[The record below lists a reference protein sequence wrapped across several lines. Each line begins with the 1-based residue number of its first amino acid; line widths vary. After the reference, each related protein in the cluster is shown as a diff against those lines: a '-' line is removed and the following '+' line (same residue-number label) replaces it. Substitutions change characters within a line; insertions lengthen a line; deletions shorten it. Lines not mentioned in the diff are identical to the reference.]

1 MTDKVS
7 LTGRP
12 LYFRAAAGRYLA
24 ALGAV
29 CVFAGGVYWFGIERE
44 GLIPGLALVIA
55 VLTVA
60 ALARLS
66 GILRVEK
73 ITAGLRVAELEE
85 AVEAQRE
92 SEARYR
98 EIINTSPDAVL
109 VLRDFEIIFANPAS
123 LRLFRAQ
130 EAAELIGKTTTDL
143 VHPAERDAVE
153 QRAREAG
160 EGKHPLIAER
170 RMLRLDGTEVEV
182 ESRVSPFL
190 YEGKAAVQ
198 VILRDITQRR
208 AAERKLQEA
217 EQKFRSI
224 FDNAL
229 EGIFQNT
236 PEGAYLSANPAL
248 ARMLGFFSPEELIRE
263 RNDLAHQS
271 YAQPAQ
277 RAEFQRLLEQEGVI
291 NNFEY
296 QVKRR
301 DGRKIWVSENVR
313 MVRDAAG
320 QPLYYEGSVQD
331 ITQRKHS
338 EEALRRSVERFRS
351 FTEATALIV
360 WQTDPAGNVLGD
372 LPSWR
377 AYTGQTVAE
386 LLGLGWSEALHPQDR
401 ARTLQRWT
409 ECRAEKNTFELEY
422 RLLGAD
428 GTYRLFAVRGV
439 PVLEADG
446 TIREWVGS
454 NADITE
460 RQRAEEVL
468 RESEQRFRFLNAL
481 SEASRALTRPAEILK
496 TVVNLLGEHLAVSRC
511 TYAEMDADGDH
522 FVIPHDF
529 ASGCASMVGR
539 FCLSEFG
546 AYTRQQLIVGHTMVI
561 PRVATEQELA
571 GQAGP
576 FAKLQIESFIA
587 CPLLRRGRLL
597 AIMMVQQTAPRRWS
611 GAEVALVK
619 EVAGRCRAVVERASA
634 ELILRESEQHL
645 RLVIAASNDGIWER
659 DFKNGALSC
668 SARMHEMLGLNP
680 ETFTPTVDSLAG
692 FVHPE
697 DRQAFLGAIGGP
709 EEAGGRSE
717 AYLRIRRP
725 GGSYGHFLFRGLSVL
740 DGDGQP
746 LRVVGSIADLTKT
759 LQAKRKLVEQANL
772 LNLAHDAIVVRD
784 MGGRIE
790 FWNHGAEVLY
800 GWTAQEAH
808 GHLSSDCFERGD
820 PETLRDAQKILI
832 EAGTWSGECQ
842 HATKAGE
849 QVVVRSRWSLVRDED
864 GKPKSTLV
872 INTDITEQ
880 KKIERQFLRAQR
892 LESLGTLA
900 SGVAHDLNNVLLP
913 IMMAAPVLRNEENP
927 VERDRFLEIVESSA
941 RRGSEIIK
949 QVLTFARGAEGDR
962 ILLQPIYLLDEVMKI
977 ASQTFPKL
985 IALRHTY
992 GQDIRPIEADATQ
1005 LHQVLLNLCINARD
1019 AMPDGGVLSLALEN
1033 FDVDAQFAR
1042 TNPGALP
1049 GPHVVFQIADT
1060 GQGIP
1065 ADVIDKIFD
1074 PFFTTKKVGT
1084 GTGLGLS
1091 TTAGI
1096 VRSHGGFITVESAP
1110 GETRFRIY
1118 MPAKEA
1124 ADTENPLQ
1132 TDAIIPLGR
1141 GQTVLVVDDEPIIRE
1156 VAEVILRNH
1165 GYRVYTAEDGPDAL
1179 AIFAQQI
1186 GQIDAVVVDLVMPLM
1201 SGCALVRAL
1210 RRIDPQV
1217 KIMLSTGRAEDLE
1230 VSEVEALGVEGLLRK
1245 PYTTRHLLL
1254 KLGHVL
1260 RGLPAAA

>member
-7 LTGRP
+7 LAGRP
-12 LYFRAAAGRYLA
+12 LYFRAAAGRYLT
-24 ALGAV
+24 ALGAL
-29 CVFAGGVYWFGIERE
+29 CVVAGGVYWFGIARE
-44 GLIPGLALVIA
+44 SLIPGLALFIA
-55 VLTVA
+55 LLTVA

-66 GILRVEK
+66 GMLRAEK

-85 AVEAQRE
+85 ALEAQRE
-92 SEARYR
+92 GETRFREAI
-98 EIINTSPDAVL
+98 ETSPDAVL
-109 VLRDFEIIFANPAS
+109 VLRGLKIVFVNPATLTL
-123 LRLFRAQ
+123 LRAND
-130 EAAELIGKTTTDL
+130 ASDIIGKTPADL
-143 VHPAERDAVE
+143 VHPAEREAAE
-153 QRAREAG
+153 IRTREAN
-160 EGKHPLIAER
+160 EGRHPLIAER
-170 RMLRLDGTEVEV
+170 RMIRLDGTEVEV
-182 ESRVSPFL
+182 EARVLPFL
-190 YEGKAAVQ
+190 YEGKAAAQ
-198 VILRDITQRR
+198 IILRDITERR

-217 EQKFRSI
+217 EQKFRLI

-248 ARMLGFFSPEELIRE
+248 ARMLGFSSPEELIRE
-263 RNDLAHQS
+263 RKDLAHQS

-277 RAEFQRLLEQEGVI
+277 RAEFQRLLEKEGFI

-313 MVRDAAG
+313 IVRDAAG

-386 LLGLGWSEALHPQDR
+386 LLGLGWSEAVHPQDR
-401 ARTLQRWT
+401 ARTLQRWA
-409 ECRAEKNTFELEY
+409 ECRAEKKIFELEY

-428 GTYRLFAVRGV
+428 GSYRLFAVRGV
-439 PVLEADG
+439 PVFEPDG

-481 SEASRALTRPAEILK
+481 SEASRALTRPAEIMR

-511 TYAEMDADGDH
+511 TYAEMEADGDH
-522 FVIPHDF
+522 FVIPNDF
-529 ASGCASMVGR
+529 TAGCASIVGR
-539 FCLSEFG
+539 HRLSDFG
-546 AYTRQQLIVGHTMVI
+546 PYTHQRLLAGHTMVI
-561 PRVATEQELA
+561 PRIATEAALA
-571 GQAGP
+571 GQGKA
-576 FAKLQIESFIA
+576 FADLEIESFIA
-587 CPLLRRGRLL
+587 CPLLRKGRLI
-597 AIMMVQQTAPRRWS
+597 AIMMVQQTVPRRWS
-611 GAEVALVK
+611 NAEVALVK
-619 EVAGRCRAVVERASA
+619 EVAGRCRAIVERASA
-634 ELILRESEQHL
+634 ELILRASEEQL

-659 DFKNGALSC
+659 DLKNGALSC
-668 SARMHEMLGLNP
+668 SERMHEMLGLNP
-680 ETFTPTVDSLAG
+680 ETFEPTVDGVAAL
-692 FVHPE
+692 VHPE
-697 DRQAFLGAIGGP
+697 DRQAFLVALAGP
-709 EEAGGRSE
+709 KESGGRSE
-717 AYLRIRRP
+717 AHLRIRRP
-725 GGSYGHFLFRGLSVL
+725 DGSYGHFLFRGLSVL
-740 DGDGQP
+740 DRNGAP
-746 LRVVGSIADLTKT
+746 LRVVGSIADLTNM
-759 LQAKRKLVEQANL
+759 LQAERKLVEQANL
-772 LNLAHDAIVVRD
+772 LNLAHDAIIVRD
-784 MGGRIE
+784 MSGRVD

-800 GWTAQEAH
+800 GWTAEEAQ
-808 GHLSSDCFERGD
+808 GRMSSEFFEVGD
-820 PETLRDAQKILI
+820 PETLRNAQQMLI

-849 QVVVRSRWSLVRDED
+849 QVMVRSRWSLLRDDD
-864 GKPKSTLV
+864 GRPKSTLV

-977 ASQTFPKL
+977 ASQTFPKS
-985 IALRHTY
+985 IALRSSY
-992 GQDIRPIEADATQ
+992 EQDIRPIEADATQ

-1019 AMPDGGVLSLALEN
+1019 AMPEGGELKLALEN

-1042 TNPGALP
+1042 TTPGASP

-1060 GQGIP
+1060 GHGIP
-1065 ADVIDKIFD
+1065 ADVIDKIYD

-1096 VRSHGGFITVESAP
+1096 VRSHGGFILVESAP
-1110 GETRFRIY
+1110 GKTSFRIY
-1118 MPAKEA
+1118 MPAKDA
-1124 ADTENPLQ
+1124 AETETPLQ
-1132 TDAIIPLGR
+1132 PDAVIPAGH

-1156 VAEVILRNH
+1156 VAEVILTNH
-1165 GYRVYTAEDGPDAL
+1165 GYRVYAAEDGPAAL

-1186 GQIDAVVVDLVMPLM
+1186 GHIDAVIVDLVMPMM

-1230 VSEVEALGVEGLLRK
+1230 VSEVEALGTEGLLRK

-1254 KLGHVL
+1254 KLDQVL
-1260 RGLPAAA
+1260 RGAASLA